1 MMAHGKTGHE
11 GMGGTEP
18 ATKPGKVKT
27 KPKGLAK
34 KSTPPL
40 TKATKLVGKGASRT
54 LKGVKK
60 GGPGKGVTGKSPKSI
75 EGKFF

>member
-1 MMAHGKTGHE
+1 MMASNK
-11 GMGGTEP
+11 GMGGQEP
-18 ATKPGKVKT
+18 VAKPGKST
-27 KPKGLAK
+27 SKPKGLAK

-40 TKATKLVGKGASRT
+40 TKATKLVGKGASRI

-75 EGKFF
+75 EGKWF